1 MGKSVSANPE
11 DSKHGEEVSAIMDTE
26 KWFNEKLAA
35 LEDDTDFRLEE
46 VILDLTEQISIRMK
60 EKGMTRAKLAELL
73 GVTPAAV
80 TKLLNGNPN
89 FTLKTLLRVANA
101 LDLEFNVS
109 FSTVKTIGKPVLVYP
124 FRKAQKIQ
132 SAIVQTVNDEI
143 YPSKESPEVPFFWN
157 SDDSTTIPRYG
168 GSLSC

>member
-1 MGKSVSANPE
+1 MGKSVSAKPK
-11 DSKHGEEVSAIMDTE
+11 DSKRGKEVSAIMDTE

-35 LEDDTDFRLEE
+35 LEGDADFRLEE
-46 VILDLTEQISIRMK
+46 VILDLTEQISARMK

-89 FTLKTLLRVANA
+89 FTLKTLLKVADA
-101 LDLEFNVS
+101 LDLKFNVS
-109 FSTVKTIGKPVLVYP
+109 FGTVKSIGKPALVYQ
-124 FRKAQKIQ
+124 FREVQKIQ
-132 SAIVQTVNDEI
+132 SSIIPTVSDEI
-143 YPSKESPEVPFFWN
+143 YPSKESPNVPFFGN

>member
-1 MGKSVSANPE
+1 MGKSVSAKPK
-11 DSKHGEEVSAIMDTE
+11 DSKQGKEVSAIMDTE

-46 VILDLTEQISIRMK
+46 VILDLTEQISVRIK
-60 EKGMTRAKLAELL
+60 EKGMTRAKLAGLL

-89 FTLKTLLRVANA
+89 FTLKTLLKVADA
-101 LDLEFNVS
+101 LDLKFNAS
-109 FSTVKTIGKPVLVYP
+109 FSTVKSISKPVLVYP
-124 FRKAQKIQ
+124 FPETRKIQ
-132 SAIVQTVNDEI
+132 SSIVPTANDEI
-143 YPSKESPEVPFFWN
+143 YPSKESPKVPSFWN

>member
-1 MGKSVSANPE
+1 MGKSVSAKPK
-11 DSKHGEEVSAIMDTE
+11 DSKQGKEVSAIMDTE

-46 VILDLTEQISIRMK
+46 VILDLTEQISVRMK
-60 EKGMTRAKLAELL
+60 EKGMTRAKLAGLL

-89 FTLKTLLRVANA
+89 FTLKTLLKVADA
-101 LDLEFNVS
+101 LDLKFNVS
-109 FSTVKTIGKPVLVYP
+109 FSTVKSVGKPALVYQ
-124 FRKAQKIQ
+124 FREVPKIQ
-132 SAIVQTVNDEI
+132 SSIVPTVNDEI
-143 YPSKESPEVPFFWN
+143 YPSKELPGVPSFWN